1 MLITKLDTL
10 NNMLLPSFEIINY
23 SDNQIKDNTPLI
35 NLLSENLSKIYWQ
48 NNQIESLETFLN
60 SEFPLLELLKVDGE
74 ANKKVFETKNF
85 KDVIP

>member
-23 SDNQIKDNTPLI
+23 SDNQIKDNAPLT

-48 NNQIESLETFLN
+48 NNQIESLETFLKFRI
-60 SEFPLLELLKVDGE
+60 SFIRIIKGRWRS
-74 ANKKVFETKNF
+74 
-85 KDVIP
+85 